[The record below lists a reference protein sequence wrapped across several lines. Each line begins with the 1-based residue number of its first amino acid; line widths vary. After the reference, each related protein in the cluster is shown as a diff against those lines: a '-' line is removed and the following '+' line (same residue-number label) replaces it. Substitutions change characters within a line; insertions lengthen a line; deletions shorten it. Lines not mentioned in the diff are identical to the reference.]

1 MFTISKGFLGLN
13 SREQIIRLQGQV
25 DKQYAGLKDMAEE
38 RRRKLENMYQLFQL
52 KREADDLEQW
62 ITEKEMVASSQEMG
76 QDFDH
81 VTVSTTAPAFL
92 AVDTASHGSRP
103 SRFPYHC
110 RALHRDAVTPG
121 QGAASGLRLPWGKT
135 EGQCQMVTVAT
146 LQHLQ
151 PRA

>member
-92 AVDTASHGSRP
+92 AVDTASHAWFQALTIPLPLQGVAQGCS
-103 SRFPYHC
+103 HA
-110 RALHRDAVTPG
+110 RARCG
-121 QGAASGLRLPWGKT
+121 QRAQAALGKDLRVSARWS
-135 EGQCQMVTVAT
+135 
-146 LQHLQ
+146 
-151 PRA
+151 